1 MDTLLMISS
10 LYLCTSIYKG
20 PMVVDSKEG
29 NLLEISKLD
38 GSLHRYLTQIHTQF
52 GRIVAFFMGKQVVVS
67 LSSYDLVQEHVK

>member
-1 MDTLLMISS
+1 MISS
-10 LYLCTSIYKG
+10 LYLCTSIHLG